1 MFTNNYIN
9 YKALMF
15 HGGNTYSSYTHPTSL
30 TFVWTIGD
38 TIGRNNPTISAQW
51 SSKGDFGFWLP
62 KGRCRTF
69 PTDRRTSNE
78 DTAFGIYF
86 GSGSTP
92 ATKADYKLEKPI
104 TSGLRVSGIDDDYLI
119 LQNNG
124 KYEAMVTFLLKN
136 TSDAEINV
144 YEIGAVTPVGN
155 SSSSFYP
162 VLMERTVLAEPVTI
176 PAGGTRALEY
186 RVIINQF

>member
-1 MFTNNYIN
+1 MRIDFRGFFSDVANDLHELRLGHTG
-9 YKALMF
+9 ADS
-15 HGGNTYSSYTHPTSL
+15 HG
-30 TFVWTIGD
+30 
-38 TIGRNNPTISAQW
+38 
-51 SSKGDFGFWLP
+51 
-62 KGRCRTF
+62 
-69 PTDRRTSNE
+69 NE
-78 DTAFGIYF
+78 
-86 GSGSTP
+86 
-92 ATKADYKLEKPI
+92 
-104 TSGLRVSGIDDDYLI
+104 GIDDDYWI
-119 LQNNG
+119 LQGEDG
-124 KYEAMVTFLLKN
+124 KYEAMFTFLLKI